1 MSEVV
6 VFSGGP
12 HPLVA
17 TPGESFEIARRDSII
32 EVAAAAALRMQLTA
46 KDAAV
51 AAAPR
56 NLLPQMLPQ
65 LQLVQAAVSTC

>member
-32 EVAAAAALRMQLTA
+32 EVAAAAAYDRCGFGASSGFGLRA
-46 KDAAV
+46 DA
-51 AAAPR
+51 
-56 NLLPQMLPQ
+56 
-65 LQLVQAAVSTC
+65 